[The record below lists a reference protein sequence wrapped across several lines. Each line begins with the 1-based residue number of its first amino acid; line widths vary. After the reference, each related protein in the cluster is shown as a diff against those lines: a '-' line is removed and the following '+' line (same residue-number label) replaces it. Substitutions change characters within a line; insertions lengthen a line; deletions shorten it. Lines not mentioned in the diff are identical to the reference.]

1 MHRVYNSAFMVMLR
15 DEDNAKYRLVLK
27 NTLEFDPDIMKRYVN
42 FMSNPDERTAIDQFG
57 KGDKCFGV
65 AVMMS
70 TLPGLPMFGHGQIEG
85 FTEKYGMEYR
95 WPRYQ
100 EDPDRALVERH
111 EREIAPL
118 LKRRWLF
125 AESANF
131 LLYDFYLDNGSVD
144 ENIFAYSNRNGSER
158 ALVVYNNRYGDAH
171 GTIDFS
177 AAYADKG
184 SGQLRQRR
192 VGEGLGLS
200 GDRGTI
206 LAYRDSLTGL
216 EYLRRASEV
225 NERGFRVNLHAYQSH
240 VFLDWRELRATAR
253 QPWDRLCDHL
263 HGHGVP
269 NLDNALVDLELQPV
283 HDALRRLL
291 DPDAVRLFADLA
303 EHPRT
308 AAIAVSERKSER
320 ERTGFFE
327 QVWTRAEGFLR
338 AAQTAYAARLGQEDR
353 PARTA
358 VLTSNEQLADDFR
371 KRLRAAMRIPA
382 VEALFPSPW
391 TAAARRMLPS
401 PSPQFTAT
409 AMWGP
414 ILGWCVLELLAESID
429 AQNPERAALDLF
441 DRLRLR
447 DPFARA
453 FTVLGFESEESWRVA
468 ARIKVVLLTGAGVG
482 TEQGTDAPEPPS
494 SGLTPSLWRDPDVRW
509 LTGVHEAEGRE
520 YIIRERYE
528 ELLWWMRMP
537 ELLRVA
543 GEAVPR
549 RTAVEELSRAVNE
562 ALAAAEDAG
571 YRVDVLIGEAH
582 PADEDGADIRHD
594 GEPTPGVDYLMPPL
608 ERDEHDEP
616 LPGRESHENLYGAER
631 TPGVDFEMPPL
642 ERDEH
647 DERRSS
653 HDPHAE
659 SESHENMYGGER
671 SPGIDFE
678 MPPLERDEHDEPAR
692 GQDLHEDMYG
702 GERSTVDFE
711 MPPLERDERDAP
723 ASEPGSHA
731 DE

>member
-1 MHRVYNSAFMVMLR
+1 
-15 DEDNAKYRLVLK
+15 
-27 NTLEFDPDIMKRYVN
+27 
-42 FMSNPDERTAIDQFG
+42 
-57 KGDKCFGV
+57 
-65 AVMMS
+65 
-70 TLPGLPMFGHGQIEG
+70 MFGHGQIEG

-100 EDPDRALVERH
+100 EDPESGLVDRH
-111 EREIAPL
+111 DREIAPL

-131 LLYDFYLDNGSVD
+131 LLYDFFLDNGSVD
-144 ENIFAYSNRNGSER
+144 ENVFAYSNRSGIER

-177 AAYADKG
+177 AAFADKG

-192 VGEGLGLS
+192 LGEGLGLT

-225 NERGFRVNLHAYQSH
+225 NERGFRVHLHAYQSH
-240 VFLDWRELRATAR
+240 AFLDWRELHATAR
-253 QPWDRLCDHL
+253 HPWDRLCDHL

-269 NLDNALVDLELQPV
+269 NLDDALVDLELQPV

-303 EHPRT
+303 EHPRAT
-308 AAIAVSERKSER
+308 PAAAGEKKSER
-320 ERTGFFE
+320 ERAGFYE
-327 QVWTRAEGFLR
+327 QSWTRTASFLSAAR
-338 AAQTAYAARLGQEDR
+338 AAYTSRLGQQNQPG
-353 PARTA
+353 PAAEPADVEQHA
-358 VLTSNEQLADDFR
+358 VDFR

-382 VEALFPSPW
+382 VEALFPTPW

-414 ILGWCVLELLAESID
+414 IFGWCALELLAESID
-429 AQNPERAALDLF
+429 AEDPERAALDLF

-453 FTVLGFESEESWRVA
+453 FTALGFESEESWRVA

-482 TEQGTDAPEPPS
+482 AENAADAAEQPS
-494 SGLTPSLWRDPDVRW
+494 AGLAPSLWRDPDVRW
-509 LTGVHEAEGRE
+509 LTGVHEGDGHE
-520 YIIRERYE
+520 YVVRERYE

-537 ELLRVA
+537 ELLRLA
-543 GEAVPR
+543 GETAPR
-549 RTAVEELSRAVNE
+549 RAAVEELSKAVDA
-562 ALAAAEDAG
+562 ALAAAESAG
-571 YRVDVLIGEAH
+571 YRIDMLLGEEHA
-582 PADEDGADIRHD
+582 ADEDHMDSMRD
-594 GEPTPGVDYLMPPL
+594 G
-608 ERDEHDEP
+608 
-616 LPGRESHENLYGAER
+616 ER
-631 TPGVDFEMPPL
+631 TPGIHFEMPPL

-647 DERRSS
+647 DEPVSS
-653 HDPHAE
+653 GDAHDEPQE
-659 SESHENMYGGER
+659 NLYGSER
-671 SPGIDFE
+671 TPGIDFE
-678 MPPLERDEHDEPAR
+678 MPPLERDEHDER
-692 GQDLHEDMYG
+692 GSSHDSHAELESHESTYG
-702 GERSTVDFE
+702 SEHTPGINFEMPPLERDEHDSPVLSRESDEEIYGAERSPGVDFE
-711 MPPLERDERDAP
+711 MPPLERDERD
-723 ASEPGSHA
+723 EPMSGHDSHG